1 MVDYYTVLEVPKAA
15 TADEIKKAYRR
26 LALKWHPDKN
36 PNEQDLAT
44 TKFKEISEAYEVLA
58 DDKKRRMYD
67 QYGRDGLNGSM
78 PNGNSA
84 SNRGHRGRQYQQN
97 FNGGQDEFDA
107 VFGFPNFVFRDP
119 EDVFKEFFG
128 GRDPFEDLFDPFGL
142 LGGGRQR
149 SARSRMHHQSPYH
162 HPAHHQQ
169 HQIGSNNALA
179 NPFRSPFAD
188 FGMSPFGLLG
198 GPLMAG
204 FGGHHHQALGLNQA
218 NIFDMNNF
226 DTTGGIGG
234 MQGFTSMQTFS
245 GSMGGAVPGMGMR
258 SSSSSTRF
266 VNGKKVTTK
275 KIVDNGV
282 ETVKTYEN
290 DVLVSH
296 TVNGQ
301 KQAVQHQVPQQVS
314 SGHTQQQQQSSRNNS
329 SHQHQHI
336 RHHHRQ

>member
-1 MVDYYTVLEVPKAA
+1 MVDYYTVLEVPKTA
-15 TADEIKKAYRR
+15 TSEEIKKAYRR

-36 PNEQDLAT
+36 PNEQELAT
-44 TKFKEISEAYEVLA
+44 KQFKEISEAYEVLA

-78 PNGNSA
+78 PNGNSNA
-84 SNRGHRGRQYQQN
+84 SNRHRARHRHGQQD
-97 FNGGQDEFDA
+97 FEHGADEFDA

-119 EDVFKEFFG
+119 EDVFREFFG

-162 HPAHHQQ
+162 HPAHQ
-169 HQIGSNNALA
+169 HQIGSNTALA

-204 FGGHHHQALGLNQA
+204 FGGHGLNQA
-218 NIFDMNNF
+218 SIFDMNSFGNP
-226 DTTGGIGG
+226 GG
-234 MQGFTSMQTFS
+234 MPGFTSMQTFS
-245 GSMGGAVPGMGMR
+245 GSMGGAPGMGMR
-258 SSSSSTRF
+258 SSSTSTKF

-275 KIVDNGV
+275 RIVDNGV

-290 DVLVSH
+290 DVLKSH

-301 KQAVQHQVPQQVS
+301 SQAVSNSV
-314 SGHTQQQQQSSRNNS
+314 QSAGGGGGLVMQPGSRSNS
-329 SHQHQHI
+329 HHHIHHQHQH
-336 RHHHRQ
+336 HHRQ

>member
-1 MVDYYTVLEVPKAA
+1 MVDYYTVLEVPKTA
-15 TADEIKKAYRR
+15 TSEEIKKAYRR

-36 PNEQDLAT
+36 PNEQELAT
-44 TKFKEISEAYEVLA
+44 KKFKEISEAYEVLA

-78 PNGNSA
+78 PNGNSNA
-84 SNRGHRGRQYQQN
+84 SNRHRARHRHGHQDFDGVH
-97 FNGGQDEFDA
+97 GADEFDA

-119 EDVFKEFFG
+119 EDVFREFFG

-149 SARSRMHHQSPYH
+149 SARSRVHHQSPYH
-162 HPAHHQQ
+162 HPAHQ
-169 HQIGSNNALA
+169 HQIGSNQALA

-198 GPLMAG
+198 GGLMTG
-204 FGGHHHQALGLNQA
+204 FGGHGLNQA
-218 NIFDMNNF
+218 NIFDMNSF
-226 DTTGGIGG
+226 GTGGG

-245 GSMGGAVPGMGMR
+245 SGGAPGMGMR
-258 SSSSSTRF
+258 SSSSQTKF

-275 KIVDNGV
+275 RIVDNGV

-290 DVLVSH
+290 DVLKSH

-301 KQAVQHQVPQQVS
+301 RQAIS
-314 SGHTQQQQQSSRNNS
+314 NSEQSSAGGGLVMQPGSRSNS
-329 SHQHQHI
+329 HHHIHHQHQH
-336 RHHHRQ
+336 HHRQ